1 MSDRFQ
7 PTADTSGGGSGGITQ
22 LTQDV
27 LAGPGS
33 GSVAAT
39 VVGLR
44 SRAISAVAPTNGQ
57 VLAYNTGAAQWTP
70 TTPAAPTVVTS
81 APVSGDGSVGSP
93 ITIADGAIGSAKL
106 AATGVAAAT
115 YTNATVT
122 VNAEGQVTSASS
134 GAAPVTSVSGS
145 APIASSGGA
154 TPTISL
160 NNSGVV
166 AATYTNATV
175 AVDAHGL
182 VTSASSGAAPVTS
195 VSGSAPI
202 ASTGGTTPTISL
214 NNSGVVAGS
223 YSAANITV
231 DVHGLITS
239 ASSGAAAAYLAKFGN
254 VAVVDAVNGN
264 DGTAAINGLP
274 FATPQAAIAAIGT
287 STGITVWVLPG
298 TYNLTAGITIPANC
312 SMRGLSTQTV
322 TLTMLGVT
330 SATTLVTMGENTRIE
345 DMTLKL
351 TSSASV
357 DLTGIRLPG
366 TTSVTSKVRQCVLT
380 VDNSGVLAAVTTNV
394 YGALSDGTG
403 IADARTFSFNCLKG
417 STINVFSNGA
427 GVKAGIYQPSGNANQ
442 LSTRDLNVYVAQ
454 PTDTASTGI
463 YAGVYTNNANSQIQ
477 MRATSVSGAPYVDTA
492 LSTPVRIMVRTN
504 TTLSGTSTIQG
515 VALVAGDR
523 VLATGQ
529 TSSINNGIYVVAAG
543 AWTRALDMA
552 AGSNANNALTPVTE
566 GDFAGQKWLCVSPI
580 PPATAAV
587 VGTNALVFSAS
598 TTRMSRKVPVL
609 ARYTGGAPTGARAA
623 QGTYTPADGDRLLL
637 DAATNPVDNGIYT
650 YNSGGAWT
658 RTVDM
663 WTGFNSLNSYCIV
676 RSGTDADQAYQCT
689 TTGTVGT
696 TALTFVQRFIGADIL
711 QGAPQAGN
719 LTNGI
724 QIGPGTDL
732 VTKSAAA
739 KPFNTYV
746 VPTILEYGLNASVPN
761 TGAGGRYMWAGVQ
774 TALDTTEV
782 YTRIQQKVL
791 AQGILA
797 TLRTSPGSV
806 PVTVK
811 VLKSFSGLA
820 GSAIDTGLT
829 AVLTDGVPDASNYTL
844 SVDFEQFTFLGLR
857 VISVGGGGSAAD
869 LTVQVDLF

>member
-39 VVGLR
+39 VIGLR
-44 SRAISAVAPTNGQ
+44 SRAISATAPTNGQ
-57 VLAYNTGAAQWTP
+57 VLAYDSGAAQWTP
-70 TTPAAPTVVTS
+70 TTPAAATVVTS

-93 ITIADGAIGSAKL
+93 VTIANGAIGSAKL
-106 AATGVAAAT
+106 AATGVTAAT

-122 VNAEGQVTSASS
+122 VNAEGQVTSAS
-134 GAAPVTSVSGS
+134 
-145 APIASSGGA
+145 
-154 TPTISL
+154 
-160 NNSGVV
+160 N
-166 AATYTNATV
+166 
-175 AVDAHGL
+175 
-182 VTSASSGAAPVTS
+182 GAAPVTS

-231 DVHGLITS
+231 DAHGLITS
-239 ASSGAAAAYLAKFGN
+239 ASNGTAAAYLGKFGK
-254 VAVVDAVNGN
+254 VAVVDSVNGN
-264 DGTAAINGLP
+264 DLTGAINGLP
-274 FATPQAAIAAIGT
+274 FATPQAAIAAIGAL
-287 STGITVWVLPG
+287 TGITVWVLPG

-312 SMRGLSTQTV
+312 SIRGLSLQTV
-322 TLTMLGVT
+322 TLQMLGVT

-345 DMTLKL
+345 DCTLKL
-351 TSSASV
+351 TSSAAV

-366 TTSVTSKVRQCVLT
+366 TTSVTSKVRTCVLT
-380 VDNSGVLAAVTTNV
+380 VDNSGVLTAATTNV
-394 YGALSDGTG
+394 YGVLSDGTG
-403 IADARTFSFNCLKG
+403 TADARTFSFNCLKG

-427 GVKAGIYQPSGNANQ
+427 GLAVGIYQPSGNANQ

-463 YAGVYTNNANSQIQ
+463 YAGVYTNNAGSQIQ
-477 MRATSVSGAPYVDTA
+477 MRATSVSGAPYVDTS

-523 VLATGQ
+523 VLATAQ

-552 AGSNANNALTPVTE
+552 AGSNANNALIPVTE

-587 VGTNALVFSAS
+587 VGTNALVFAVS
-598 TTRMSRKVPVL
+598 TTRMSRKVPVS
-609 ARYTGGAPTGARAA
+609 ARYTGGAPTGALAA
-623 QGTYTPADGDRLLL
+623 QGTYTPADGDRILL
-637 DAATNPVDNGIYT
+637 DNATNPVNNGIYA
-650 YNSGGAWT
+650 YNSTGAWT

-663 WTGFNSLNSYCIV
+663 WTGFNALNSYCVV
-676 RSGTDADQAYQCT
+676 RFGTYANKAYQCT

-696 TALTFVQRFIGADIL
+696 TALTFVERFVGADVL

-724 QIGPGTDL
+724 QIGPGSDL

-739 KPFNTYV
+739 KPFSTYV
-746 VPTILEYGLNASVPN
+746 TPTILEYGLKGSVPN
-761 TGAGGRYMWAGVQ
+761 TGAGGSYLWTGVQ
-774 TALDTTEV
+774 TALDASEV
-782 YTRIQQKVL
+782 YTRVQQKSL

-797 TLRTSPGSV
+797 TLRVPPGTV

-811 VLKSFSGLA
+811 VLKSYSGLLNT
-820 GSAIDTGLT
+820 GIDTGMSVT
-829 AVLTDGVPDASNYTL
+829 LTDGVPDASNYTL
-844 SVDFEQFTFLGLR
+844 SIDFEQFTYLGLQ

-869 LTVQVDLF
+869 LTAQVDLF

>member
-93 ITIADGAIGSAKL
+93 VTIANGAIGSAKL
-106 AATGVAAAT
+106 AA
-115 YTNATVT
+115 
-122 VNAEGQVTSASS
+122 
-134 GAAPVTSVSGS
+134 
-145 APIASSGGA
+145 
-154 TPTISL
+154 
-160 NNSGVV
+160 SGVV
-166 AATYTNATV
+166 AGSYSAANIT
-175 AVDAHGL
+175 VDAHGL

-231 DVHGLITS
+231 DVHGLITA

-264 DGTAAINGLP
+264 DLTGAINGLP

-287 STGITVWVLPG
+287 LQGITVWILPG

-312 SMRGLSTQTV
+312 SMRGLSVQTV
-322 TLTMLGVT
+322 TLQMLGVT

-351 TSSASV
+351 TSSAAV

-366 TTSVTSKVRQCVLT
+366 QTSVTSKVRTCVLT
-380 VDNSGVLAAVTTNV
+380 VDNSGVLTAATTNV
-394 YGALSDGTG
+394 YGVLSDGTG

-427 GVKAGIYQPSGNANQ
+427 GLAVGIYQPSGNANQ

-454 PTDTASTGI
+454 PTDTTSTGI

-598 TTRMSRKVPVL
+598 TTRMSRKVPVE
-609 ARYTGGAPTGARAA
+609 ARYTGGAPTGGGRAA

-650 YNSGGAWT
+650 YNSGGAWA

-676 RSGTDADQAYQCT
+676 RSGTDANKAYQCT

-696 TALTFVQRFIGADIL
+696 TALTFAERFVGADVL

-732 VTKSAAA
+732 VTKSSAA
-739 KPFNTYV
+739 KPFTTYV
-746 VPTILEYGLNASVPN
+746 VPTILEYGLNGSVPN
-761 TGAGGRYMWAGVQ
+761 TGAGGRYMWTGVQ
-774 TALDTTEV
+774 TALDTSEV

-791 AQGILA
+791 AQGLLA
-797 TLRTSPGSV
+797 NLRTTPGTV

-811 VLKSFSGLA
+811 VTKSYSGLA

-829 AVLTDGVPDASNYTL
+829 VVLTDGVPDASNYTL
-844 SVDFEQFTFLGLR
+844 SVDFEQFTFLGLK

>member
-1 MSDRFQ
+1 M
-7 PTADTSGGGSGGITQ
+7 
-22 LTQDV
+22 
-27 LAGPGS
+27 
-33 GSVAAT
+33 
-39 VVGLR
+39 
-44 SRAISAVAPTNGQ
+44 
-57 VLAYNTGAAQWTP
+57 
-70 TTPAAPTVVTS
+70 
-81 APVSGDGSVGSP
+81 
-93 ITIADGAIGSAKL
+93 
-106 AATGVAAAT
+106 
-115 YTNATVT
+115 
-122 VNAEGQVTSASS
+122 
-134 GAAPVTSVSGS
+134 TSVSGS

-287 STGITVWVLPG
+287 STGITVWILPG

-322 TLTMLGVT
+322 TLQMLGVT

-351 TSSASV
+351 TSSAAV

-366 TTSVTSKVRQCVLT
+366 QTSVTSKVRTCVLT
-380 VDNSGVLAAVTTNV
+380 VDNSGVLTAATTNV
-394 YGALSDGTG
+394 YGVLSDGTG

-427 GVKAGIYQPSGNANQ
+427 GLAVGIYQPSGNANQ

-454 PTDTASTGI
+454 PTDTTSTGI

-543 AWTRALDMA
+543 AWSRALDMA

-598 TTRMSRKVPVL
+598 TTRMSRKVPVE

-650 YNSGGAWT
+650 YNSGGAWA

-676 RSGTDADQAYQCT
+676 RSGTDANKAYQCT

-696 TALTFVQRFIGADIL
+696 TALTFAERFVGADVL

-739 KPFNTYV
+739 KPFTTYV
-746 VPTILEYGLNASVPN
+746 VPTILAYGLNASVPN
-761 TGAGGRYMWAGVQ
+761 TGAGGRYMWTGVQ

-782 YTRIQQKVL
+782 YARIQQKVL

-820 GSAIDTGLT
+820 GSGIDTGLT

-844 SVDFEQFTFLGLR
+844 SVDFEQFTFLGLK
-857 VISVGGGGSAAD
+857 VISVGAGGSAAD